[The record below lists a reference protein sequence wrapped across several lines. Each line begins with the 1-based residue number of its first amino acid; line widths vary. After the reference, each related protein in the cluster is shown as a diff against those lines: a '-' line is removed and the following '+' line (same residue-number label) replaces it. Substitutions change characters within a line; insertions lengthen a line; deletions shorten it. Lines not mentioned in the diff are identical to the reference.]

1 MILRDRLFWRHPLT
15 RDKICIMKI
24 VTTHK
29 GTDFDALASLVAA
42 TLIYPDARPVIPGD
56 VNENLKPFLAI
67 HKDVF
72 ELATPNDVNL
82 DQVDTLIVVDT
93 HSWGRLDPRLAV
105 LREKPDLEVIV
116 WDHHVHG
123 DIQVTQPHIKE
134 TGACITLILDE
145 IQRKRILITPIQ
157 ATLFL
162 IGLYEDTGNLTFP
175 STLGEDAHAAG
186 FLLDRKADLVIMA
199 SFLKQAYARQHRDIL
214 YDMIRKSETIKQSGF
229 TVGFSKLDLEGR
241 VQNLAMVVQMY
252 REIIN
257 ADAAFCIF
265 RDLVQDK
272 CMVIGR
278 SGVDEIDISLIMRSL
293 GGGGHP
299 GAGSA
304 LIKAAN
310 PEVIQEMIVELISGN
325 QQTSVMLSDIMSYPV
340 VKVHEDTT
348 VQEVIMI
355 IRELGCTGMPVVN
368 DQDDLVG
375 IVSRRDLKK
384 VRQSKQKSAPIKAF
398 MTRNVV
404 TISHER
410 SAVEVARLMI
420 KHDIGRVPV
429 VKEGKM
435 IGIVTRS
442 DVMMYFYDMLPD

>member
-1 MILRDRLFWRHPLT
+1 
-15 RDKICIMKI
+15 MKI

-42 TLIYPDARPVIPGD
+42 NLIYPDVRLVIPGE

-72 ELATPNDVNL
+72 ELLTPNDVNL
-82 DQVDTLIVVDT
+82 DQVETLIVVDT
-93 HSWGRLDPRLAV
+93 HSWSRLDPRLAV
-105 LREKPDLEVIV
+105 LKEKPDLEIIV
-116 WDHHVHG
+116 WDHHLHG
-123 DIQVTQPHIKE
+123 DISADQSHIRE
-134 TGACITLILDE
+134 TGACITLLIDE
-145 IQRKRILITPIQ
+145 IQKKRTLLTPIQ
-157 ATLFL
+157 ATLLL

-175 STLGEDAHAAG
+175 STMAEDAHAAG
-186 FLLDRKADLVIMA
+186 FLLDRKADLTILA
-199 SFLKQAYARQHRDIL
+199 SFLKQAYARQHKDIL
-214 YDMIRKSETIKQSGF
+214 YEMIRKSETIKQAGF
-229 TVGFSKLDLEGR
+229 SVGFSILEIEGR

-252 REIIN
+252 REILN
-257 ADAAFCIF
+257 VDAVFGIF
-265 RDLVQDK
+265 RDLAQDK

-278 SGVDEIDISLIMRSL
+278 SGVDEINISLIMRSL

-310 PEVIQEMIVELISGN
+310 PQVVRDMIMELISGN

-340 VKVHEDTT
+340 VKVLEDTP
-348 VQEVIMI
+348 VQEVIKI
-355 IRELGCTGMPVVN
+355 LRDLGCTGLPVV
-368 DQDDLVG
+368 DRQDDLVG
-375 IVSRRDLKK
+375 VVSRRDLKK
-384 VRQSKQKSAPIKAF
+384 IRQSKQMTAPIKAF
-398 MTRNVV
+398 MTRKVV
-404 TISHER
+404 TISHDR

-429 VKEGKM
+429 VKDGKM

>member
-1 MILRDRLFWRHPLT
+1 
-15 RDKICIMKI
+15 MKI

-42 TLIYPDARPVIPGD
+42 TLIYPDVLPVIPSE

-72 ELATPNDVNL
+72 ELATPKDINL

-105 LREKPDLEVIV
+105 LKEKPDLDIMI
-116 WDHHVHG
+116 WDHHLNG
-123 DIQVTQPHIKE
+123 DIQSIQSHIKE

-145 IQRKRILITPIQ
+145 IQKKRILITPIQ

-186 FLLDRKADLVIMA
+186 FLLDRKADLIILA

-214 YDMIRKSETIKQSGF
+214 YEVIQKSETFKQSGF
-229 TVGFSKLDLEGR
+229 RVGFSKLDIEGR

-252 REIIN
+252 KEIIN
-257 ADAAFCIF
+257 ADAVFCIF
-265 RDLVQDK
+265 QDLSRNK

-310 PEVIQEMIVELISGN
+310 PQVIQEMIVALISGN
-325 QQTSVMLSDIMSYPV
+325 QLTSVMLSDIMSYPV
-340 VKVHEDTT
+340 VKVHEDTL
-348 VQEVIMI
+348 VKEVMKIL
-355 IRELGCTGMPVVN
+355 RELGCTGLPVVN
-368 DQDDLVG
+368 SQDDLVG

-384 VRQSKQKSAPIKAF
+384 VRQTKQKSAPIKAF

-404 TISHER
+404 TISHDR

-420 KHDIGRVPV
+420 KHDIGRIPV

-442 DVMMYFYDMLPD
+442 DVMMYLYDMLPD

>member
-1 MILRDRLFWRHPLT
+1 MRSDFGGTPLT
-15 RDKICIMKI
+15 RNKTSIMKI

-42 TLIYPDARPVIPGD
+42 TLIYPDARPVIPGE
-56 VNENLKPFLAI
+56 VNQNLKPFLAI

-72 ELATPNDVNL
+72 GVLPPGEVNL
-82 DQVDTLIVVDT
+82 DQVETLIVVDT
-93 HSWGRLDPRLAV
+93 HSWARLDPRLSV
-105 LREKPDLEVIV
+105 LKEKPDLEIIV
-116 WDHHVHG
+116 WDHHSHG
-123 DIQVTQPHIKE
+123 DIKATHSHIRE
-134 TGACITLILDE
+134 TGACITLLVDE
-145 IQRKRILITPIQ
+145 IQKKRTLLTPIQ

-162 IGLYEDTGNLTFP
+162 IGLYEDTGNLTFS

-186 FLLDRKADLVIMA
+186 FLLDRKADLTILA
-199 SFLKQAYARQHRDIL
+199 TFLKQAYVRQHKDIL
-214 YDMIRKSETIKQSGF
+214 YEMIRKSETVKRSGF
-229 TVGFSKLDLEGR
+229 SVGFSILDIEGR
-241 VQNLAMVVQMY
+241 IQNLAMVVQMY

-257 ADAAFCIF
+257 VDAAFGIF
-265 RDLVQDK
+265 RDIAQDK

-278 SGVDEIDISLIMRSL
+278 SGVDEINISLIMRSL

-310 PEVIQEMIVELISGN
+310 PEVIQEMIMELISGN

-340 VKVHEDTT
+340 VKVDEDTP
-348 VQEVIMI
+348 VEEVIKI
-355 IRELGCTGMPVVN
+355 LRELGCTGLPVV
-368 DQDDLVG
+368 DSQDDLVG
-375 IVSRRDLKK
+375 VISRRDLKK
-384 VRQSKQKSAPIKAF
+384 IRQTKQMTAPVKAF

-404 TISHER
+404 TISHDR

-420 KHDIGRVPV
+420 RHDIGRVPV
-429 VKEGKM
+429 VKDGKM

>member
-1 MILRDRLFWRHPLT
+1 
-15 RDKICIMKI
+15 MKI

-42 TLIYPDARPVIPGD
+42 TLIYPDARPVIPGE

-72 ELATPNDVNL
+72 GLLTPKDINL

-93 HSWGRLDPRLAV
+93 CTWGRLDPRLSI
-105 LREKPDLEVIV
+105 LKEKPDLEIIA
-116 WDHHVHG
+116 WDHHVQG
-123 DIQVTQPHIKE
+123 DIKLTHSHIRE
-134 TGACITLILDE
+134 TGACITLLISE
-145 IQRKRILITPIQ
+145 IKKKRTLITPIQ

-175 STLGEDAHAAG
+175 STVAEDAHAAG
-186 FLLDRKADLVIMA
+186 FLLDRKADLTILA
-199 SFLKQAYARQHRDIL
+199 SFLKQAYARQHKDVL
-214 YDMIRKSETIKQSGF
+214 YEMIRKSETVKRSGF
-229 TVGFSKLDLEGR
+229 SVGFSKLELEER
-241 VQNLAMVVQMY
+241 IQNLAMVVQMY

-257 ADAAFCIF
+257 ADAAFGIF
-265 RDLVQDK
+265 RDLTQDK

-278 SGVDEIDISLIMRSL
+278 SGVDEINISLIMRSM

-310 PEVIQEMIVELISGN
+310 PDVVQEMILELISGN

-340 VKVHEDTT
+340 VKVLEDTP
-348 VQEVIMI
+348 VEEVVKIL
-355 IRELGCTGMPVVN
+355 RDLGCTGLPVV
-368 DQDDLVG
+368 DSQDDLVG
-375 IVSRRDLKK
+375 VVSRRDLKK
-384 VRQSKQKSAPIKAF
+384 IRQSKQMTAPIKAF

-429 VKEGKM
+429 VKDGKM